1 MNIKS
6 SQQQWN
12 ERNPEVIKAAVKKRQ
27 SKHKRF
33 TLDLHKEEDKD
44 LIEWIKS
51 QKNNRQTLKK
61 GVELLRHGRENNI
74 NIDSYLYKE
83 D

>member
-12 ERNPEVIKAAVKKRQ
+12 ERNPEVIKAAVKKRREL
-27 SKHKRF
+27 HKRF
-33 TLDLHKEEDKD
+33 ALDLHKEEDKD

-51 QKNNRQTLKK
+51 QKNNRQTLKDA
-61 GVELLRHGRENNI
+61 VELLRYVRENDI
-74 NIDSYLYKE
+74 KIDYDL
-83 D
+83 